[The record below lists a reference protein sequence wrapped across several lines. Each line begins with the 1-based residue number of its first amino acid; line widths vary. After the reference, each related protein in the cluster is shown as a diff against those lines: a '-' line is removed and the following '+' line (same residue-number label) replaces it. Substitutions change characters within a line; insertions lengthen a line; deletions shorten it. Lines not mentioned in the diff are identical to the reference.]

1 MIAVSLITFK
11 TCSQLLYISVY
22 KNLGQTITKSFEVD
36 DVLNSVPEVDDNK
49 VELINLMSIFNFR
62 RMITLSKM
70 RIRPILKLMMK
81 TRRNVNQKQ

>member
-1 MIAVSLITFK
+1 MIPVSLITFK

-49 VELINLMSIFNFR
+49 VLLINLMSFFNFR
-62 RMITLSKM
+62 RITLSKM